1 MHGATSPVP
10 REPEAVPVVTL
21 RLEKLKR
28 RDLRHVLRIE
38 GAVFP
43 EPWSPEVFN
52 SELALRKGRLY
63 RAAWAGEQLAGYI
76 GFMIVNDEA
85 HMTTIATAPAFQR
98 AGVATTM
105 IVDGVRTL
113 RTGGVRHISLEVAAN
128 NEPAQALY
136 RRFGFAPVAVR
147 KNYYPVTGQDAL
159 VMWVYDVDST
169 EYGERLDALS
179 ATGQP
184 IEEGRPN

>member
-1 MHGATSPVP
+1 M
-10 REPEAVPVVTL
+10 
-21 RLEKLKR
+21 
-28 RDLRHVLRIE
+28 
-38 GAVFP
+38 
-43 EPWSPEVFN
+43 
-52 SELALRKGRLY
+52 
-63 RAAWAGEQLAGYI
+63 AGYI
-76 GFMIVNDEA
+76 GFMIVGEEA

-105 IVDGVRTL
+105 IVDGIRTL
-113 RTGGVRHISLEVAAN
+113 RAGGVRHISLEVAAN

-159 VMWVYDVDST
+159 VMWVYDVDT
-169 EYGERLDALS
+169 AEYGERLDALA

-184 IEEGRPN
+184 VQEGRPS

>member
-1 MHGATSPVP
+1 VSDAL
-10 REPEAVPVVTL
+10 VTL
-21 RLEKLKR
+21 RIEKLRR
-28 RDLRHVLRIE
+28 RDLRQVLRIE

-43 EPWSPEVFN
+43 EPWSAAVFN

-63 RAAWAGEQLAGYI
+63 RAAWAGDELAGYI
-76 GFMIVNDEA
+76 GFMIVDDEA

-113 RTGGVRHISLEVAAN
+113 RAGGVRHISLEVAVN
-128 NEPAQALY
+128 NEPAKALY

-147 KNYYPVTGQDAL
+147 EKYYPTTGQDAL
-159 VMWVYDVDST
+159 VMWAYDVDT
-169 EYGERLDALS
+169 DAYAARLDELTRS
-179 ATGQP
+179 AGVVD
-184 IEEGRPN
+184 EEKGAAGRTSRP